1 LPSQYDWK
9 IKKPNFSDLPFF
21 LRSLAGKVVDDIVYG
36 IVNKRSS
43 DGSAQQ
49 YNKIA
54 TIIKKGHDH
63 QLIGGDENSP
73 QLALKGNYRITQP
86 DPDEAVIS
94 IAPIRAQIAVYVER
108 LGYDFFAF
116 SPRADKIII
125 REWRRY
131 LKGKIGKLFG

>member
-1 LPSQYDWK
+1 MPSQFDWS
-9 IKKPNFSDLPFF
+9 IKQPNFSDLPFF
-21 LRSLAGKVVDDIVYG
+21 LRALAGKVVDDIVYG
-36 IVNKRSS
+36 IVHKRNSS
-43 DGSAQQ
+43 GGTQK
-49 YNKIA
+49 YNKMT
-54 TIIKKGHDH
+54 TILKKGHDH

-73 QLALKGNYRITQP
+73 QLARKGNYRITQP

-116 SPRADKIII
+116 SPRADKIIV

>member
-1 LPSQYDWK
+1 MPSQYDWK

-86 DPDEAVIS
+86 DPDEAV
-94 IAPIRAQIAVYVER
+94 YVER